1 MDDQDSSQVPKSGMG
16 QKKTQSSNRK
26 RGSQNCSTS
35 VSESVEEQDGCSA
48 KTKSKTQKRSTSV
61 AKSPSKGIFLQ
72 CNPLSLFLWVC
83 FLIYHVHFI
92 LQEKITLFMVMSAYT
107 APTFVQSA
115 GAVSRLGPTWWSTCT
130 CISQTQPCSAP
141 TANTTSLVKASYAS
155 TCFERPARSCTTATC
170 VSTEQWSATPSG
182 DTSPVCMETRQGGN
196 TTQTSTPAQL
206 VETPSNRARCSRPT

>member
-1 MDDQDSSQVPKSGMG
+1 MIRTVCRCQSLGWDRKKDSQAIEKEDPRIALHLCVSLWKSRMALVQRQNPRPKRDQPQ
-16 QKKTQSSNRK
+16 R
-26 RGSQNCSTS
+26 QNLP
-35 VSESVEEQDGCSA
+35 V
-48 KTKSKTQKRSTSV
+48 K
-61 AKSPSKGIFLQ
+61 
-72 CNPLSLFLWVC
+72 
-83 FLIYHVHFI
+83 
-92 LQEKITLFMVMSAYT
+92 EKIILFKVMSTCT

-141 TANTTSLVKASYAS
+141 TASTTSQAKASYAS

-170 VSTEQWSATPSG
+170 VSTEQWSATPFG
-182 DTSPVCMETRQGGN
+182 DTSPVCMETRQEGN